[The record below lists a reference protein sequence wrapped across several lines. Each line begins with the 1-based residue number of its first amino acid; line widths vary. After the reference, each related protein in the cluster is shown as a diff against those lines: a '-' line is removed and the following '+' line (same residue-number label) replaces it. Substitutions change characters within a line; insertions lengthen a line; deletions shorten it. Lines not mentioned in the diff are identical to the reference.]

1 MLTRQQQLAD
11 DVRRAARRF
20 ATGVTIVAMRD
31 VDGDG
36 DRLVHALTANSF
48 VTLSLDPALIGI
60 AVRTQGRMRRTIERV
75 RVFGVSVLNEWQ
87 REYASH
93 YATSGRT
100 NEPAHLPLPVA
111 DTVPPVPVVPGCVA
125 FFACE
130 LRDIVPVGDHD
141 LLVGEVFTCDALNH
155 DETPLIFLDG
165 GYSEHRQHREH
176 RTVWKR
182 DGHSDESANGAALQR
197 HLGHAGAP
205 SPARA

>member
-1 MLTRQQQLAD
+1 VPTREQQLAD

-20 ATGVTIVAMRD
+20 ATGVTIMAIRD
-31 VDGDG
+31 ADGDG
-36 DRLVHALTANSF
+36 FVHALTANSF

-60 AVRTQGRMRRTIERV
+60 AVGTQGRMRQTVERV
-75 RVFGVSVLNEWQ
+75 RVFGVSVLNECQ

-93 YATSGRT
+93 YASSGRID
-100 NEPAHLPLPVA
+100 EPAHLPLPFA
-111 DTVPPVPVVPGCVA
+111 DTVPPVPVVPGCAA

-141 LLVGEVFTCDALNH
+141 LLVGEVLTCDALNH

-165 GYSEHRQHREH
+165 RYREHREHSEHR
-176 RTVWKR
+176 TASKR
-182 DGHSDESANGAALQR
+182 DGHSDESVNGSAVQR

-205 SPARA
+205 SPAGART